1 MRGDATMAMELP
13 QKIHIIGSV
22 GSGKTTLARSLS
34 KTLQLPFHELDN
46 VVWIRKQSG
55 DIRRTEQERQEYLQ
69 SIIQTDGWII
79 EGIHQEEWVTQSFQQ
94 ADCIIFLDTPYKI
107 RTARIIKRFFKQK
120 IGIEKA
126 HYEPTFSIF
135 FKMFR
140 WNKRF
145 EEVGKPNF
153 FINQDDVIDKLVV
166 VRDKKDVDNY
176 FRQFQ
181 PIKSVSR

>member
-1 MRGDATMAMELP
+1 MSLELP
-13 QKIHIIGSV
+13 RKIHIIGSV

-34 KTLQLPFHELDN
+34 KMLQLSFHELDN

-69 SIIQTDGWII
+69 CIIQTDGWII

-107 RTARIIKRFFKQK
+107 RTARIIKRFVKQK

-126 HYEPTFSIF
+126 HYQPTFSIF

-145 EEVGKPNF
+145 EEVGKPQF
-153 FINQDDVIDKLVV
+153 FTKRGDLLDKVLLVQHQ
-166 VRDKKDVDNY
+166 KDVDNY
-176 FRQFQ
+176 FRPFQ
-181 PIKSVSR
+181 SIKSVSR